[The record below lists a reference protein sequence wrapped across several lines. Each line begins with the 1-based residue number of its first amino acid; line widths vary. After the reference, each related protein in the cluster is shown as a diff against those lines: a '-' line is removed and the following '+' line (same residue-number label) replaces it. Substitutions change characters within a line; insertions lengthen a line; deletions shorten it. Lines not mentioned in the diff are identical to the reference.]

1 MLRYMPT
8 YVLSSG
14 VIAAGRRVTLRGSRF
29 EVFELD
35 NPGRLGPV
43 PATKGGGLAGDGDQY
58 GT

>member
-1 MLRYMPT
+1 MRML
-8 YVLSSG
+8 
-14 VIAAGRRVTLRGSRF
+14 GRLLMKHAVGGRTPFVRTRF